1 MVVLFIVSRGTSL
14 SMIQIINNLYLHGEA
29 GCCVL
34 NRKYYPVHLRQGDLD
49 GACAVYCVMMYF
61 LILNV
66 VTRRQLEDL
75 YGKVRKKDSIKNLFK
90 ALFENKGLIRDGFYY
105 TNLQSIINRHIGESV
120 TAKAHSEESESQTIE
135 RIKEN
140 IDRGNPIMIS
150 AQFSGGAHA
159 MLAIGYEFDDSGIF
173 NIFCLDPGFDCPP
186 TSYWNAVIALNQG
199 SGKKYPHEWI
209 AHHKDYSKNIYLGET
224 LIIDKQ

>member
-1 MVVLFIVSRGTSL
+1 
-14 SMIQIINNLYLHGEA
+14 MIQIIDNIYFHGEV
-29 GCCVL
+29 GCCVY

-49 GACAVYCVMMYF
+49 GACAVYCVMMYL

-75 YGKVRKKDSIKNLFK
+75 YGKIRKKDSIKNLFK
-90 ALFENKGLIRDGFYY
+90 ALFENKGLIRDGFDYS
-105 TNLQSIINRHIGESV
+105 NLQSIINRHIGDYV
-120 TAKAHSEESESQTIE
+120 IAKAQDDEQDLHTID
-135 RIKEN
+135 RIKEC
-140 IDRGNPIMIS
+140 IDNGKPIMIS

-159 MLAIGYEFDDSGIF
+159 MLAVGYEFDESGIF

-209 AHHKDYSKNIYLGET
+209 AYQKDYSKSIYLGDT
-224 LIIDKQ
+224 LIIDKV